1 MRPVIQRHIE
11 CNNMKIKVMDNTARG
26 TKVIVAIISVKHI
39 MMNINK
45 SYVEVT
51 VFTFKNLVYNT
62 SSENSVVLIKHG
74 VENIPTEASLS

>member
-45 SYVEVT
+45 SYAQVT
-51 VFTFKNLVYNT
+51 VFTFKNLGSNT
-62 SSENSVVLIKHG
+62 NGEIIVVLIKHG
-74 VENIPTEASLS
+74 VESIPAEASVS